1 MTHKKPIRLTGGTGS
16 PYTQKMVA
24 LLRYRRIPYAI
35 NWGMPA
41 EACEAMGVEKSAMLA
56 RDDMD
61 VSAVEM
67 EISEMSESRPVIGP
81 ARVEPT

>member
-1 MTHKKPIRLTGGTGS
+1 MTHKAPIRLTGGTGS

-41 EACEAMGVEKSAMLA
+41 IVEHVLGAPL
-56 RDDMD
+56 
-61 VSAVEM
+61 VS
-67 EISEMSESRPVIGP
+67 EILE
-81 ARVEPT
+81 